1 MKTYVITGGTD
12 GIGGAIARTYLDR
25 GQEVVVVGRNTEKGE
40 AWLEAARRR
49 AADSRTHF
57 LRADLSLLSETGA
70 LLDTLRSSFAK
81 VDALVLCARHFRT
94 TRLVTAEGF
103 ENTFAHFYLSRFVL
117 SHGLTDLLDS
127 ADAPVIV
134 NVAGPGGAGK
144 IHWDDLQ
151 LAREYDGHTALAQG
165 GRLNDLLGVAYADR
179 RPGTKVRYV
188 LFHPGT
194 VSTGFSGEYTPDTLA
209 QIADIRSAAQPVD
222 EAVLPIIRV
231 LDGPPDTV
239 LSAFVRDAPLLP
251 RGPGFSVEQARRLHL
266 HTEGVLAEHA
276 LATGSS

>member
-12 GIGGAIARTYLDR
+12 GIGGAIARAYLDR
-25 GQEVVVVGRNTEKGE
+25 GQEVVVVGRDTAKGE
-40 AWLEAARRR
+40 AWLETARRR
-49 AADSRTHF
+49 DAASRAHF

-70 LLDTLRSSFAK
+70 LLDTLRSSFPK

-117 SHGLTDLLDS
+117 SHGLTGLLDS

-134 NVAGPGGAGK
+134 NVAGPGGEGK

-151 LAREYDGHTALAQG
+151 LARGYDGHTALTQG
-165 GRLNDLLGVAYADR
+165 GRLNDLLGVAYADL

-194 VSTGFSGEYTPDTLA
+194 VSTGFSGEYTPDTEA
-209 QIADIRSAAQPVD
+209 RIADIRRTAQPVE

-231 LDGPPDTV
+231 LDSPPDTA
-239 LSAFVRDAPLLP
+239 LSAFVRDSPLLLQ
-251 RGPGFSVEQARRLHL
+251 GPGFSVEQARRLHL
-266 HTEGVLAEHA
+266 RTEGVLADHA
-276 LATGSS
+276 TVMKSD

>member
-25 GQEVVVVGRNTEKGE
+25 GQEVVVVGRDTAKGE
-40 AWLEAARRR
+40 AWLETARRR
-49 AADSRTHF
+49 DAASRAHF

-70 LLDTLRSSFAK
+70 LLDTLRASFTK

-117 SHGLTDLLDS
+117 SHGLTGLLDS

-134 NVAGPGGAGK
+134 NVAGPGGEGK
-144 IHWDDLQ
+144 IHWNDLQ
-151 LAREYDGHTALAQG
+151 LTRDYDGHTALTQG
-165 GRLNDLLGVAYADR
+165 GRLNDLLGVSYADR

-194 VSTGFSGEYTPDTLA
+194 VSTGFSGEYTPDTQA
-209 QIADIRSAAQPVD
+209 RIADIRRTAQPVE

-231 LDGPPDTV
+231 LDSPPDTA
-239 LSAFVRDAPLLP
+239 LSAFVRDTPLLP
-251 RGPGFSVEQARRLHL
+251 QGPAFSVEQARRLRL
-266 HTEGVLAEHA
+266 RTEGILADHA
-276 LATGSS
+276 TAMKSD

>member
-1 MKTYVITGGTD
+1 MRTYVITGGTD
-12 GIGGAIARTYLDR
+12 GIGRALAHTCLER
-25 GQEVVVVGRNTEKGE
+25 GDEVVVVGRDAAKGE
-40 AWLEAARRR
+40 AWLRTARRHGAAPR
-49 AADSRTHF
+49 AHF
-57 LRADLSLLSETGA
+57 LRADLSLLSETGT

-127 ADAPVIV
+127 ADRPVV
-134 NVAGPGGAGK
+134 LNVAGPGGAGR

-151 LAREYDGHTALAQG
+151 LTRDYDGHTALAQG
-165 GRLNDLLGVAYADR
+165 GRLNDLLGVAYADL
-179 RPGTKVRYV
+179 RPGTRVRYV

-194 VSTGFSGEYTPDTLA
+194 VSTGFSGEYTPDTLSL
-209 QIADIRSAAQPVD
+209 IAALRRTARPVR
-222 EAVLPIIRV
+222 EAVLPVLRV
-231 LDGPPDTV
+231 LDSPPATP

-251 RGPGFSVEQARRLHL
+251 HGPAFSLEEARRLRL
-266 HTEGVLAEHA
+266 RTEELLTAHA
-276 LATGSS
+276 PATRTG

>member
-12 GIGGAIARTYLDR
+12 GIGEAIARTYLDR
-25 GQEVVVVGRNTEKGE
+25 GQEVVVVGRNAEKGE
-40 AWLEAARRR
+40 VWLETARRR
-49 AADSRTHF
+49 DAASRAHF
-57 LRADLSLLSETGA
+57 LCADLSLLSETGA

-117 SHGLTDLLDS
+117 SHGLTGLLDS

-134 NVAGPGGAGK
+134 NVAGPGGTGK

-151 LAREYDGHTALAQG
+151 FTREYDGHTALTQG

-179 RPGTKVRYV
+179 RPGTNVRYV

-194 VSTGFSGEYTPDTLA
+194 VSTGFSGEYTPDALA
-209 QIADIRSAAQPVD
+209 QIADIRRIAQPVE

-231 LDGPPDTV
+231 LDSPPDTA
-239 LSAFVRDAPLLP
+239 LSAFVRYTPLLTQ
-251 RGPGFSVEQARRLHL
+251 GPGFSAEQARRLHL
-266 HTEGVLAEHA
+266 YTEGVLADHA
-276 LATGSS
+276 LVL